1 MSWVPWEAGPEME
14 TSVHSGACSQGHPC
28 GGREGSRRGQEE
40 KLGCG
45 AASQRP
51 SRDDWTWDTSCSRG
65 RSVTVGKVALVSQGQ
80 FSGRLVAFPSQKLG
94 EKALSPA
101 GSGLAAYWHDMPSKT
116 SLFKGEGLLAV
127 RASLPPALEK

>member
-14 TSVHSGACSQGHPC
+14 TSMYSGACSQGHPC

-51 SRDDWTWDTSCSRG
+51 SRDDWTWDT
-65 RSVTVGKVALVSQGQ
+65 
-80 FSGRLVAFPSQKLG
+80 
-94 EKALSPA
+94 
-101 GSGLAAYWHDMPSKT
+101 
-116 SLFKGEGLLAV
+116 
-127 RASLPPALEK
+127 